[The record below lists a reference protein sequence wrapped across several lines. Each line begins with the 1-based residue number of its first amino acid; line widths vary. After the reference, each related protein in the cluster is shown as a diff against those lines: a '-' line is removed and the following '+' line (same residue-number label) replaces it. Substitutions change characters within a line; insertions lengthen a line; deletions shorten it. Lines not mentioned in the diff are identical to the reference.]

1 MVSESDCIMQKA
13 QRFLEK
19 QAQTDIKMAQT
30 QMPKNIGE
38 WVIQRLES
46 GQPVTP
52 AALQEWADEQTRSNN
67 LLIQRQGQVLAEW
80 LASLSKIE

>member
-1 MVSESDCIMQKA
+1 MVSESDGVVQKA

-19 QAQTDIKMAQT
+19 QAQTDIKVARMM
-30 QMPKNIGE
+30 MPKNIGE
-38 WVIQRLES
+38 WVVQRLES

-52 AALQEWADEQTRSNN
+52 AALREWADEQTRSNN

-80 LASLSKIE
+80 LASLSKNE

>member
-1 MVSESDCIMQKA
+1 MVSESDDIMQKA

-19 QAQTDIKMAQT
+19 QAQTNIKVARMM
-30 QMPKNIGE
+30 MPKNIGE

-52 AALQEWADEQTRSNN
+52 AALREWADEQNRSNN

-80 LASLSKIE
+80 LVSLSKNE

>member
-1 MVSESDCIMQKA
+1 MVSESDDIMQKA

-46 GQPVTP
+46 GQP